1 MGALNLEIRPDW
13 IGILWFDMPGEKVN
27 KLSSWVMEELDHTL
41 DEVAKDTRLRGLV
54 IASKKKD
61 IFIAGADVDEIKGVT
76 DAKLAFDA
84 ARRGQLILHKIA
96 CLAIPSVAAID
107 GVCVGGGLEL
117 ALACTYRIA
126 TDNPKTSLGLVEV
139 KLGIIPGFGGT
150 QRLPRA
156 VGLQES
162 LKMILNGSTVDGKK
176 ALKSGLVS
184 ACVPAGVLV
193 EEAAALALR
202 ASHRAGKPPGFKPKG
217 AMNWILEKTP
227 FGRGLVFKKSR
238 EAVLKATKG
247 QYPAPLV
254 ALEVIRKTH
263 AMPIEQGLEVEARED
278 VPLIVSDVSKNLI
291 HLFFLMEAVKK
302 ATGIAGDAKPLPV
315 GRIGVLG
322 AGVMGGGIAQ
332 LAADRGLAVRMKD
345 IQEEALGKG
354 LAEANRLFQSKVK
367 RRRLKKNEAQF
378 RMDRISPTLTYEG
391 LQTLDVVIEAVVEKL
406 PVKRLV
412 LKEVEERASGRV
424 IFATNTSSLPITD
437 IAAESKHPDRVVGM
451 HFFNPVNRMPLV
463 EIIRGKGTSDATVAT
478 VFALAKAM
486 GKVPVSCQDGP
497 GFLVNRLLMPYMN
510 EAAYLLLE
518 GIPIEAVDK
527 AMVAF
532 GMPMGPVRLMDE
544 VGLDVA
550 YHVGT
555 FLESKFPDRM
565 KGAPLLKAIFE
576 TALLGKKAGAGFYF
590 YDEKGKETA
599 VNPKMLDLLPPPK
612 AAPSEAVLQERMV
625 LPMINEASRILA
637 EGIVKTPGD
646 VDLGMIMGTGFPPF
660 RGGLMRYADSLGTT
674 VVAERLSA
682 LAQSVN
688 SRFAPSPQILGL
700 AKSNTPF
707 YTSSCAPSGAPEA

>member
-1 MGALNLEIRPDW
+1 MGALTLEIRPDW
-13 IGILWFDMPGEKVN
+13 IGILWFDLPGEKVN

-41 DEVAKDTRLRGLV
+41 DEVAKDSRLRGLV

-61 IFIAGADVDEIKGVT
+61 VFIAGADVDEIKGIT
-76 DAKLAFDA
+76 DPKLAFDG
-84 ARRGQLILHKIA
+84 ARQGQLILHKIA
-96 CLAIPSVAAID
+96 RLAIPTVAAID

-126 TDNPKTSLGLVEV
+126 TENPKTSLGLVEV

-150 QRLPRA
+150 QRLPRV

-184 ACVPAGVLV
+184 ACVPSGMLI
-193 EEAAALALR
+193 EEASALALKT
-202 ASHRAGKPPGFKPKG
+202 AHRTGKPPGYRPKG
-217 AMNWILEKTP
+217 AMNWILERTP

-278 VPLIVSDVSKNLI
+278 VALIVSEVSKNLI
-291 HLFFLMEAVKK
+291 HLFFLMEGVKK
-302 ATGIAGDAKPLPV
+302 ATGVASDAKPLPV
-315 GRIGVLG
+315 SRIGVLG

-345 IQEEALGKG
+345 IQEEALSKG

-367 RRRLKKNEAQF
+367 RRRLKKNEAQA
-378 RMDRISPTLTYEG
+378 RMDRISPTLTYDG
-391 LQTLDVVIEAVVEKL
+391 LHTLDVVIEAVVEKL
-406 PVKRLV
+406 PVKRMV
-412 LKEVEERASGRV
+412 LKEVEDRADGKV
-424 IFATNTSSLPITD
+424 LFATNTSSLPIGD
-437 IAAESKHPDRVVGM
+437 IAAGSKHPDRVVGM

-463 EIIRGKGTSDATVAT
+463 EIIRGKDTSDESVAT
-478 VFALAKAM
+478 VYALAKAM

-518 GIPIEAVDK
+518 GVPVEAVDK
-527 AMVAF
+527 AMVSF

-576 TALLGKKAGAGFYF
+576 TQLLGKKGGAGFYL

-599 VNPKMLDLLPPPK
+599 VNSRMLDLLPPPK
-612 AAPSEAVLQERMV
+612 AAPPEAVLQERMV

-637 EGIVKTPGD
+637 EGIVRTPGD

-660 RGGLMRYADSLGTT
+660 RGGLMRYADSMGPATL
-674 VVAERLSA
+674 AERMNALSK
-682 LAQSVN
+682 SVDP
-688 SRFAPSPQILGL
+688 RFAPSPQILDL
-700 AKSNTPF
+700 AKRNLKF
-707 YTSSCAPSGAPEA
+707 YDGSCAPSGAPEA

>member
-13 IGILWFDMPGEKVN
+13 IGILWFDLPGEKVN
-27 KLSSWVMEELDHTL
+27 KLSSWVMEELDRTL

-61 IFIAGADVDEIKGVT
+61 VFIAGADVDEIKGVT
-76 DAKLAFDA
+76 DPKIAFDA
-84 ARRGQLILHKIA
+84 GRRGQLILHKIA
-96 CLAIPSVAAID
+96 KLAIPSVAAID
-107 GVCVGGGLEL
+107 GVCLGGGLEL
-117 ALACTYRIA
+117 ALACTHRIA
-126 TDNPKTSLGLVEV
+126 TDNPKTSIGLVEV

-184 ACVPAGVLV
+184 ACVPPGLLI
-193 EEAAALALR
+193 EEAAALALKT
-202 ASHRAGKPPGFKPKG
+202 SHHSAKPPRFKPKG
-217 AMNWILEKTP
+217 AMNWVLEKTP

-247 QYPAPLV
+247 QYPAPLT
-254 ALEVIRKTH
+254 ALDVIKQTH
-263 AMPIEQGLEVEARED
+263 GMGVEQGLEVEAREN
-278 VPLIVSDVSKNLI
+278 VPLITSDVSKSLI
-291 HLFFLMEAVKK
+291 HLFFLMEGVKK
-302 ATGIAGDAKPLPV
+302 ATGVAAETKPLPV
-315 GRIGVLG
+315 KRIGVLG

-332 LAADRGLAVRMKD
+332 LAADRGLSVRMKD
-345 IQEEALGKG
+345 IQEDALGKG
-354 LAEANRLFQSKVK
+354 LAEANRLFQAKVK

-378 RMDRISPTLTYEG
+378 RMDRISPTLTYDG

-406 PVKRLV
+406 PVKRMV
-412 LKEVEERASGRV
+412 LKEVEERTAGKV

-437 IAAESKHPDRVVGM
+437 IAAECKHPDQVVGM

-463 EIIRGKGTSDATVAT
+463 EIIRGKKTSDEAVAT

-518 GIPIEAVDK
+518 GVPVEVVDK
-527 AMVAF
+527 AMVSF

-555 FLESKFPDRM
+555 FLESKFPERM
-565 KGAPLLKAIFE
+565 KGAPLLKAISE
-576 TALLGKKAGAGFYF
+576 TDLLGKKGGAGFYL

-599 VNPKMLDLLPPPK
+599 VNSRALALLPPPK
-612 AAPSEAVLQERMV
+612 IAPPDSVLQERMV

-637 EGIVKTPGD
+637 EGIVKTAGD

-660 RGGLMRYADSLGTT
+660 RGGLMRYADSIGSANL
-674 VVAERLSA
+674 AERLGA
-682 LAQSVN
+682 LAQSVDP
-688 SRFAPSPQILGL
+688 RFAPSPQILDL

-707 YTSSCAPSGAPEA
+707 YAAFGSKEA